1 MPPPTRRALAGLLV
15 SWYSEWFQETGRAGL
30 LFMLVFFGLTFVLTR
45 TITRRIRSKGGE
57 GEPGEASQGLVK
69 DVHIGGVHIHHQVW
83 GILIILIVAM
93 LEFTYQPQSPWVEVL
108 GGLFGIGAALTLDEF
123 ALWLHL
129 EDVYWTSAGRKS
141 IDAVVVAI
149 VLMCALL
156 LGSTPFGVS
165 EAEDG
170 PDALVMA
177 PALIAV
183 LLIVVLVCVAK
194 GKLVMGLLG
203 IFVPLVAVVG
213 ALRVARPGSTWARR
227 RYSTRPAR
235 MAKSVSRDERHEA
248 RMNRVRDLLGGKT
261 EADAGG

>member
-1 MPPPTRRALAGLLV
+1 VT
-15 SWYSEWFQETGRAGL
+15 WYREWFQETGRAGL

-45 TITRRIRSKGGE
+45 TITRSIRAKGRGQ
-57 GEPGEASQGLVK
+57 EPGEVSQGLVK

-83 GILIILIVAM
+83 GILVILIVAM
-93 LEFTYQPQSPWVEVL
+93 LEFTYQPHSPWVEVL

-123 ALWLHL
+123 ALWLHM

-165 EAEDG
+165 ETADG
-170 PDALVMA
+170 PDSLVVV
-177 PALIAV
+177 PG
-183 LLIVVLVCVAK
+183 LIVVLLVVVLICIAK

-203 IFVPLVAVVG
+203 IFVPLVAIVG
-213 ALRVARPGSTWARR
+213 ALRVARPGSMWARR

-235 MAKSVSRDERHEA
+235 MAKAVDRDARHEA
-248 RMNRVRDLLGGKT
+248 RMDRVRDVLGGRAGT
-261 EADAGG
+261 DAGG